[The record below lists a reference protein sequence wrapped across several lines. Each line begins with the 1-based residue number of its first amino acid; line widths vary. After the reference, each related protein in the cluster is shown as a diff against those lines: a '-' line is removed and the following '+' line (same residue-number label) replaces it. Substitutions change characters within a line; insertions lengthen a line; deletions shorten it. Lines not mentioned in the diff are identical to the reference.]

1 MIVPKKLLL
10 ATIAAAT
17 SVANGAELTGYLYDV
32 LCVDLSAKSDGG
44 PPDGSDA
51 FLRPQDHTGEC
62 LLLDVCVQSGFS
74 LMSAD
79 TDADGRHRVVADFT
93 DDASQAAVVDYIKV
107 SDMRIRCLAFIFHN
121 HISYILHGDA
131 PNRPSVEGRRLIFR
145 WSPWSTA
152 MAMSSSKLTMATSCR

>member
-1 MIVPKKLLL
+1 MIVPKKLFL

-32 LCVDLSAKSDGG
+32 LCVDLSANPNGG

-62 LLLDVCVQSGFS
+62 LLLDVCVESGFS

-79 TDADGRHRVVADFT
+79 TDADGKHRVVADFT
-93 DDASQAAVVDYIKV
+93 DDASQVAVVDYIKV
-107 SDMRIRCLAFIFHN
+107 SDMILGVGIHFLLGECASLSTIISHIFFMMVHQT
-121 HISYILHGDA
+121 G
-131 PNRPSVEGRRLIFR
+131 RQWREEG
-145 WSPWSTA
+145 
-152 MAMSSSKLTMATSCR
+152 